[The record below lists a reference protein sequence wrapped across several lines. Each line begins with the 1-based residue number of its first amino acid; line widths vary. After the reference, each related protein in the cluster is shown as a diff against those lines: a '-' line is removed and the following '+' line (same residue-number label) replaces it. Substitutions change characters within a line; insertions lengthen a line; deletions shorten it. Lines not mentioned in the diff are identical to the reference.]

1 MDATNQGQWR
11 SMDGRQSG
19 GYAPRQGGGGYQRRS
34 YENGGGRSNG
44 GGYGG
49 RSFGNSN
56 YAGGNGG
63 GSYGSGERRPQ
74 NYNSDD
80 RTQINIPSNTVGKVI
95 GRGGARIQEIQSRS
109 GARVKVAKTGN
120 YGGETL
126 VDIFGEVAARQE
138 AERLI
143 MDVVNEPRQE
153 AVY

>member
-1 MDATNQGQWR
+1 MEGVQGQGWR
-11 SMDGRQSG
+11 SMEGQSGRNSGG
-19 GYAPRQGGGGYQRRS
+19 GYAPRQGGYQRRS
-34 YENGGGRSNG
+34 YENGGGRSSN
-44 GGYGG
+44 GYGG

-56 YAGGNGG
+56 YAGGQGG
-63 GSYGSGERRPQ
+63 GYGGGERRMN
-74 NYNSDD
+74 NYNSGD

>member
-1 MDATNQGQWR
+1 MN
-11 SMDGRQSG
+11 
-19 GYAPRQGGGGYQRRS
+19 
-34 YENGGGRSNG
+34 
-44 GGYGG
+44 
-49 RSFGNSN
+49 
-56 YAGGNGG
+56 
-63 GSYGSGERRPQ
+63 